1 MFLEFNLC
9 VLHVLIFMRINDDD
23 DDDDD
28 DDDHRPNNFARAKAF
43 TISLSFVM

>member
-9 VLHVLIFMRINDDD
+9 VLYVLIFMRMN

-28 DDDHRPNNFARAKAF
+28 DDDHRPNNFARTKAF

>member
-1 MFLEFNLC
+1 VFLEFNLC
-9 VLHVLIFMRINDDD
+9 VLHVLIFMRMN
-23 DDDDD
+23 DDDD

>member
-1 MFLEFNLC
+1 VFLEFNLC
-9 VLHVLIFMRINDDD
+9 VLHVLIFMRMN

>member
-1 MFLEFNLC
+1 VFLEFNLC
-9 VLHVLIFMRINDDD
+9 VLHVLIFMRIN
-23 DDDDD
+23 DDDD

>member
-1 MFLEFNLC
+1 VFLEFNLC

-28 DDDHRPNNFARAKAF
+28 DHRPNNFARARAF